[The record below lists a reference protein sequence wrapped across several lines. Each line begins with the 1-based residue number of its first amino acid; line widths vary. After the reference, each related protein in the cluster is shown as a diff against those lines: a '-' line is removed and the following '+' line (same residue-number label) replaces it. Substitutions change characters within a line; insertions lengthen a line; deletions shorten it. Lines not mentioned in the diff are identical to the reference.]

1 MFPRSSLILLLG
13 SLALLAGATSVAAQC
28 LPPPRNAEVPGF
40 SLCKD
45 WPAFADQSISLLSEM
60 VPDPSDSG
68 NGDGTY
74 NLQLAVLERNSGQVL
89 ARYAQ
94 PAAFVSDAVRLES
107 VKLDTGRFQL
117 TPQVRAFGVRAG
129 FEGSSRVNPFS
140 QVWLSLYVREGS
152 TLRPVLEKF
161 LAHSYNGEW
170 DGQCA
175 GEGTKTTRT
184 LEIAKTRSHGYAD
197 LIVRSVSVSTR
208 SEQVGDQCQS
218 KSLTAKPVLV
228 TLHYDGQRYVLPNG
242 YSGI

>member
-1 MFPRSSLILLLG
+1 MFRRSSLIPLLG
-13 SLALLAGATSVAAQC
+13 SLALLAGTTSVAAQC

-45 WPAFADQSISLLSEM
+45 WPAFDDQSISLLSEQ
-60 VPDPSDSG
+60 VPDPSDTG
-68 NGDGTY
+68 DGDGTY
-74 NLQLAVLERNSGQVL
+74 NLQLAVLDRDSGKPL
-89 ARYAQ
+89 ASYRQ
-94 PAAFVSDAVRLES
+94 PVAFVSDAFRLES

-117 TPQVRAFGVRAG
+117 APQVRAFGVRAG
-129 FEGSSRVNPFS
+129 FEGSSRVNPFN
-140 QVWLSLYVREGS
+140 QIWLSLYVREGS

-175 GEGTKTTRT
+175 GEGTETTRT

-208 SEQVGDQCQS
+208 SEKVGEECQS
-218 KSLTAKPVLV
+218 KSVTAKPVLI

>member
-1 MFPRSSLILLLG
+1 MPRHSSLIPLLG
-13 SLALLAGATSVAAQC
+13 GLAVLAGATSVAAQC

-45 WPAFADQSISLLSEM
+45 WPAFAEQGISLLSERG
-60 VPDPSDSG
+60 PDPSDTG
-68 NGDGTY
+68 NDDGTY

-170 DGQCA
+170 DGLCA
-175 GEGTKTTRT
+175 GEWTKTTRT

-208 SEQVGDQCQS
+208 SEKVGEECRS
-218 KSLTAKPVLV
+218 RSVTAKPVLV